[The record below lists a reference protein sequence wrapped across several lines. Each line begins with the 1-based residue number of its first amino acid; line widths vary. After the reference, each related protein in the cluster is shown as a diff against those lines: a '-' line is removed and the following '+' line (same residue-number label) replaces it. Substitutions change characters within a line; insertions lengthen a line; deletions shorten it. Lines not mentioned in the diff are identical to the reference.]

1 MNVAPPYT
9 LVATDL
15 DGTLLRSDGTVGTRT
30 RAALAAAAERGAR
43 HIVVTGRSAAWTR
56 PVLAELN
63 YTGLAV
69 CGQGGQ
75 VYDAD
80 AHRELTSY
88 LLDRNVARRAL
99 ALIEE
104 VTGPLSLA
112 ADRAGAEGA
121 VLAGPGYRPD
131 PLDGLPVVPAGTG
144 LLWAAPVRKFYVQ
157 HPELDED
164 RLHAVASRLAG
175 HLVTTVKAGPGEI
188 EILPLGL
195 SKATGLAHAAGLL
208 GVAGAD
214 TIAFGDMPNDA
225 SMLAWA
231 GYAVAMGNAHPEL
244 KAAADEVAPG
254 HDDEGVA
261 VVLERILGHRADSG
275 PPSRTSRATG
285 RAPEPPA
292 SRHGRPAGPVRRP
305 EA

>member
-1 MNVAPPYT
+1 MSDRAKDRMSDRTEDRISDRTGDRSPTGPPPALPPPPYA

-15 DGTLLRSDGTVGTRT
+15 DGTLLRSDGTVGPRT
-30 RAALAAAAERGAR
+30 RAALTAATARGCR
-43 HIVVTGRSAAWTR
+43 HIVVTGRSVAWTR
-56 PVLAELN
+56 PVLAGLG

-88 LLDRNVARRAL
+88 DLDRDLARQAL
-99 ALIEE
+99 ALVEA

-112 ADRAGAEGA
+112 ADQAGLDGA

-131 PLDGLPVVPAGTG
+131 PLDGLPVVPADAER
-144 LLWAAPVRKFYVQ
+144 LWATPVRKFYLQ

-164 RLHAVASRLAG
+164 RLHEAASRLAG
-175 HLVTTVKAGPGEI
+175 HLVTTTKAGPGEI
-188 EILPLGL
+188 EMLPLGL
-195 SKATGLAHAAGLL
+195 SKVTGLVHAAGLL
-208 GVAGAD
+208 GLSGAD

-231 GYAVAMGNAHPEL
+231 GHAVAMGNAHPEL
-244 KAAADEVAPG
+244 RAVADEVAPG
-254 HDDEGVA
+254 HDEEGIA
-261 VVLERILGHRADSG
+261 VVLDRILGSG
-275 PPSRTSRATG
+275 
-285 RAPEPPA
+285 
-292 SRHGRPAGPVRRP
+292 
-305 EA
+305 

>member
-1 MNVAPPYT
+1 MAPPYT
-9 LVATDL
+9 LIATDL
-15 DGTLLRSDGTVGTRT
+15 DGTLLRSDGTVGART
-30 RAALAAAAERGAR
+30 RAALAAAAARGAR
-43 HIVVTGRSAAWTR
+43 HIVVTGRSVAWTR
-56 PVLAELN
+56 PLLDELG

-75 VYDAD
+75 VYDAG

-88 LLDRNVARRAL
+88 VLDRGVARRAL
-99 ALIEE
+99 DAIEA
-104 VTGPLSLA
+104 VTGSLSLA
-112 ADRAGAEGA
+112 ADRDGLAGA

-131 PLDGLPVVPAGTG
+131 PIGDLPVVHSDAGR
-144 LLWAAPVRKFYVQ
+144 LWAMPVRKFYVQ

-164 RLHAVASRLAG
+164 RLHQVAARLAG

-208 GVAGAD
+208 GLSAAG

-225 SMLAWA
+225 SMLSWA

-244 KAAADEVAPG
+244 KAVADEVAPG
-254 HDDEGVA
+254 NDDEGVA
-261 VVLERILGHRADSG
+261 VVLERIDRLGGVSG
-275 PPSRTSRATG
+275 SGA
-285 RAPEPPA
+285 AA
-292 SRHGRPAGPVRRP
+292 
-305 EA
+305 

>member
-1 MNVAPPYT
+1 MTAVPPGPSRDTPPDLPYK
-9 LVATDL
+9 LIATDL
-15 DGTLLRSDGTVGTRT
+15 DGTLLRSDGTVGART
-30 RAALAAAAERGAR
+30 RAALEAAAARGGR
-43 HIVVTGRSAAWTR
+43 HIVVTGRSVAWTR
-56 PVLAELN
+56 PVLVELG

-80 AHRELTSY
+80 ANRELTSY
-88 LLDRNVARRAL
+88 VLDRDVARSAL
-99 ALIEE
+99 AGIEA

-112 ADRAGAEGA
+112 ADRAGLEGA

-131 PLDGLPVVPAGTG
+131 PLDGLPTVPVDTDH
-144 LLWAAPVRKFYVQ
+144 LWAAPVRKFYVQ
-157 HPELDED
+157 HPELDGD
-164 RLHAVASRLAG
+164 RLHEIASRLAG
-175 HLVTTVKAGPGEI
+175 HLVTTTKAGPGEI

-208 GVAGAD
+208 GLSGAD

-225 SMLAWA
+225 PMLTWA

-244 KAAADEVAPG
+244 KTVSDEVAPG

-261 VVLERILGHRADSG
+261 VVLDRLLGAR
-275 PPSRTSRATG
+275 RQR
-285 RAPEPPA
+285 PEPSPP
-292 SRHGRPAGPVRRP
+292 GTG
-305 EA
+305 